1 MDRIKQI
8 QRRVC
13 VRVRNTV
20 YIYFYLIKKNIL
32 CNKYDFVR
40 SGVRTSTKY
49 VIIYL
54 TYIYDIYTSYNIQII
69 IYLFKN
75 NMFV

>member
-20 YIYFYLIKKNIL
+20 YIYLKKNIL
-32 CNKYDFVR
+32 CNKYDFVQN
-40 SGVRTSTKY
+40 TKY
-49 VIIYL
+49 VIYICDTRNKIL
-54 TYIYDIYTSYNIQII
+54 IYDSYIFGIAE
-69 IYLFKN
+69 
-75 NMFV
+75 VH

>member
-20 YIYFYLIKKNIL
+20 YIYLKKNIL

-40 SGVRTSTKY
+40 SGVRTKY

-54 TYIYDIYTSYNIQII
+54 SHIYIHSSYNIQII
-69 IYLFKN
+69 II
-75 NMFV
+75 